1 MKRFLMAGALLAAA
15 ALPCT
20 AGSLILTDETPKAV
34 EMLEASETLG
44 PSETLEVSK
53 NPLPPKLP
61 PLYGANMP
69 MTGVPPKL
77 PPLHGVL
84 PALPPIK
91 SWSVRLD
98 DLNLANAFTRWG
110 REAGYAVRWDAR
122 KNAVVEGPDT
132 ISGSFEDAVIYVL
145 SGPGIATSAYPLEV
159 CFYPNTPPLAR
170 ITRKGEQDKECK

>member
-20 AGSLILTDETPKAV
+20 AGSLILTDESSKT
-34 EMLEASETLG
+34 LEASETLG
-44 PSETLEVSK
+44 PLETLETSAAK
-53 NPLPPKLP
+53 NPALP
-61 PLYGANMP
+61 PLYGANTP
-69 MTGVPPKL
+69 MTGTLAVAAS
-77 PPLHGVL
+77 
-84 PALPPIK
+84 PAAPAAASPAAIK

-98 DLNLANAFTRWG
+98 DLNLANAFARWG

-122 KNAVVEGPDT
+122 KNAVIEGPDT
-132 ISGSFEDAVIYVL
+132 IRGSFEDAVIHVL

>member
-20 AGSLILTDETPKAV
+20 AGSLILTDESSKT
-34 EMLEASETLG
+34 LEASETLG
-44 PSETLEVSK
+44 PLETLETSVAKKPSS
-53 NPLPPKLP
+53 P
-61 PLYGANMP
+61 PLYGANTP
-69 MTGVPPKL
+69 MTGTL
-77 PPLHGVL
+77 PVS
-84 PALPPIK
+84 PAAPAAPAAASPAAVK
-91 SWSVRLD
+91 SWSIRLD

-122 KNAVVEGPDT
+122 KNTVIEGPDT
-132 ISGSFEDAVIYVL
+132 IRGSFENAIIYVL